1 MKRALATL
9 DSTLTTLRRWAAHYR
24 MRSLET
30 TLSGAVDSFPHVRD
44 PLTRERMKL
53 SIREL
58 RRELCKARADYIA
71 LLPAGKRIV
80 WDLA

>member
-1 MKRALATL
+1 MKTIIKTTLA
-9 DSTLTTLRRWAAHYR
+9 TLRRWAAHYR
-24 MRSLET
+24 MRCLEI
-30 TLSGAVDSFPHVRD
+30 TLAGSVDALPHVRD

-71 LLPAGKRIV
+71 LLPAGKRII